1 VLLYAA
7 VAFQFQCDAH
17 LRARV
22 CVCVCV
28 RACVCVRLR
37 LTFDLEFID
46 MYIALKS
53 NYFPEYNKGI
63 ILQYKKK
70 SYEYIKNLTLLVY
83 YSLPSLIKK

>member
-7 VAFQFQCDAH
+7 VAFQFQCDAVYA
-17 LRARV
+17 RARV
-22 CVCVCV
+22 
-28 RACVCVRLR
+28 CVCVRLR

-63 ILQYKKK
+63 ILQYKKILRI
-70 SYEYIKNLTLLVY
+70 Y
-83 YSLPSLIKK
+83 